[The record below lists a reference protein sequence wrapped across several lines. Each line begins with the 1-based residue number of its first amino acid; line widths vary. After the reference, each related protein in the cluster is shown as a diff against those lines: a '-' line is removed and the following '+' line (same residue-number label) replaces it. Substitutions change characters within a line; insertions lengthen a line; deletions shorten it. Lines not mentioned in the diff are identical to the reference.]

1 MSNKTNEIREN
12 TLSRIERNER
22 YYKLMFF
29 VVAIIELGFFAAF
42 LVLADFSN
50 RVHLLLLIAG
60 VAIYTILGFGLIA
73 LGLHVNQNTLRILS
87 AIEISLAGE
96 KPEK

>member
-22 YYKLMFF
+22 YYKLMF
-29 VVAIIELGFFAAF
+29 VGAAIVEAGFLASF
-42 LVLADFSN
+42 LLLADFSN

-60 VAIYTILGFGLIA
+60 VAIYTILGFGLLA
-73 LGLHVNQNTLRILS
+73 LGLHVNQNTLRILN
-87 AIEISLAGE
+87 AIEFSTEE
-96 KPEK
+96 KAEK